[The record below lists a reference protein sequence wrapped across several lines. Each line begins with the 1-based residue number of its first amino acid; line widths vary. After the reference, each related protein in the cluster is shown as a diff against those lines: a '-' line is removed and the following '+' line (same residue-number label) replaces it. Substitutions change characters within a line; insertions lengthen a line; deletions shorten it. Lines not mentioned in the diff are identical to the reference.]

1 MSRPLTVFHPLPD
14 GAAAGEVL
22 TTDPGQ
28 WLPGAPRHVGPDTWE
43 LTLTGAGT
51 SRRVRCHVGPP
62 WRTGTTRWRTVR
74 WEPASAPSDA
84 VPVER
89 LLPTLQAELGV
100 VDSDTTSLVLD
111 GVYDVPGGPLGEL
124 VDAIALHR
132 IARRTA
138 TGFLAEL
145 ADRLLGADAPT
156 DSDEL
161 AGR

>member
-1 MSRPLTVFHPLPD
+1 
-14 GAAAGEVL
+14 
-22 TTDPGQ
+22 
-28 WLPGAPRHVGPDTWE
+28 
-43 LTLTGAGT
+43 
-51 SRRVRCHVGPP
+51 
-62 WRTGTTRWRTVR
+62 VR
-74 WEPASAPSDA
+74 WEPASVPSDA

-100 VDSDTTSLVLD
+100 VVSDTTSLVLD

-124 VDAIALHR
+124 VDAIALHLV
-132 IARRTA
+132 ARRTA

-145 ADRLLGADAPT
+145 AGQLLGADAPT